1 MDVVGISRQIA
12 MEFDTPDFAV
22 YLRSTISRE
31 VARSRYRR
39 FVMALFKDQFGRDQS
54 TSDAGSKPPE
64 KVSVLSAVS
73 EPAARPAAAATRADG
88 TMKES
93 VIAAG
98 LTIEGKIEGA
108 GHVRIAGD
116 FKGDVNVQGNLTIE
130 PGAHLTGGVKAD
142 TVVVGGQLDGNIDAS
157 SRVELLQT
165 GVFNGELKAGS
176 LTVAAGSRMRGKAE
190 FGWDEKPKH

>member
-1 MDVVGISRQIA
+1 
-12 MEFDTPDFAV
+12 
-22 YLRSTISRE
+22 
-31 VARSRYRR
+31 
-39 FVMALFKDQFGRDQS
+39 MALWKDQFGREQNS
-54 TSDAGSKPPE
+54 PEPPPKAPE
-64 KVSVLSAVS
+64 KVAVLSAVS
-73 EPAARPAAAATRADG
+73 DPAPRPAATQSRADA
-88 TMKES
+88 TTKES

-98 LTIEGKIEGA
+98 LTIEGKIEGT

-116 FKGDVNVQGNLTIE
+116 FKGDVNVQGNLTID

-142 TVVVGGQLDGNIDAS
+142 TVIVGGQLDGNIDAA

-165 GVFNGELKAGS
+165 GVLNGELKAGS

>member
-1 MDVVGISRQIA
+1 
-12 MEFDTPDFAV
+12 
-22 YLRSTISRE
+22 
-31 VARSRYRR
+31 
-39 FVMALFKDQFGRDQS
+39 MALWNDQS
-54 TSDAGSKPPE
+54 GREKNVPEPTAKAPE
-64 KVSVLSAVS
+64 KVAVLTPVG
-73 EPAARPAAAATRADG
+73 EPSTRPAATHNRADASA
-88 TMKES
+88 KES

-142 TVVVGGQLDGNIDAS
+142 TVVVGGQLDGNIDAA

-165 GVFNGELKAGS
+165 GVLNGELKAGS

-190 FGWDEKPKH
+190 FGWDEKSKH